1 MHFGVIASIRSHVR
15 GTTVSVEI
23 PEVTLHGDKRGL
35 TFTAPSRSSPASLRF
50 AASHVAVAL
59 YELLLGAQR
68 RAFEARAKEPDGTD
82 LLYALADF
90 AKLKGVAIF
99 VGEDG
104 DDPSIV

>member
-1 MHFGVIASIRSHVR
+1 M
-15 GTTVSVEI
+15 
-23 PEVTLHGDKRGL
+23 
-35 TFTAPSRSSPASLRF
+35 
-50 AASHVAVAL
+50 AL